1 MSPRLL
7 NVVLHDVAPAT
18 WERCQRVMAAL
29 REVADVPLT
38 LLAVPDYHHLGGGLD
53 FERALHARRQR
64 GDEIALHG
72 YSHVDEK
79 PCAGLRDRAVRRFY
93 TRGEGEFSALTEA
106 EARYRI
112 EAGKAWFRRNH
123 WPLHGFVAP
132 AWLLSNAAWH
142 VVRNS
147 GFTYT
152 STLRELVLLPS
163 EVDRKPAVLKSQ
175 PVVYSTGAWWR
186 RKLSL
191 PWNAAL
197 ARRLASDAGPA
208 IARIELHPWDADHH
222 DICHSFQQAL
232 WTLLREREAC
242 TTHEALRIWQ
252 HSRQVFAETDW
263 RVRPSS
269 ASGRP
274 SSIP

>member
-1 MSPRLL
+1 MNVRLL
-7 NVVLHDVAPAT
+7 NVVIHDVAPAT
-18 WERCQRVMAAL
+18 WARCERVMTAV

-38 LLAVPDYHHLGGGLD
+38 LLAVPDYHHLGGGLQ
-53 FERALHARRQR
+53 FERALQARRQR

-72 YSHVDEK
+72 YSHLDEK
-79 PCAGLRDRAVRRFY
+79 PCSGLRERALRQFY

-112 EAGKAWFRRNH
+112 EAGKDWFRRNH

-132 AWLLSNAAWH
+132 AWLLSPDAWH

-147 GFTYT
+147 GFAYT
-152 STLRELVLLPS
+152 STLREIILLPTDDTGRPS
-163 EVDRKPAVLKSQ
+163 ALKTQ
-175 PVVYSTGAWWR
+175 PIVYSTGSWWR

-197 ARRLASDAGPA
+197 AHRLTSDSGPA
-208 IARIELHPWDADHH
+208 IARVELHPWDADH
-222 DICHSFQQAL
+222 DDTRASFQQAL

-242 TTHEALRIWQ
+242 TTHDALRIWQ
-252 HSRQVFAETDW
+252 RSRQLLDEERW
-263 RVRPSS
+263 QVRPSS
-269 ASGRP
+269 VSGHP
-274 SSIP
+274 SLPR